1 MTNTNKAHTF
11 KPLALHVQ
19 QDLEMPIIYSPKK
32 VKKKKT
38 PVSEDHG
45 LLFKNQSKLSLHTLI
60 GADFQQIMLLD
71 QELLNTYTD

>member
-1 MTNTNKAHTF
+1 
-11 KPLALHVQ
+11 
-19 QDLEMPIIYSPKK
+19 MPIIYSPKK
-32 VKKKKT
+32 VKKKRP

-45 LLFKNQSKLSLHTLI
+45 LLFKNQSKLSLHTCI